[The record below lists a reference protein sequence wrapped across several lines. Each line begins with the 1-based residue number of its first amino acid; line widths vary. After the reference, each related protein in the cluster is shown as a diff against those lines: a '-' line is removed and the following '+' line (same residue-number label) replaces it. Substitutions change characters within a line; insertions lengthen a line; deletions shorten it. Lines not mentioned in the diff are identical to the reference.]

1 MESGIYDLSE
11 CDVAQDFAS
20 LVASCL
26 FCPVYGV
33 NVIQWAGAER
43 SQAAASADRGGALR
57 AQQTVLSPHQ
67 LCRSLLS
74 LDIGST
80 Q

>member
-1 MESGIYDLSE
+1 MVPGVYELSE
-11 CDVAQDFAS
+11 CDVALDFAS
-20 LVASCL
+20 LVASSL

-57 AQQTVLSPHQ
+57 AEQTVLSPQ